1 MDGLVVPMM
10 RAWSYRESFNAAL
23 RSVWVADVEFPTLV
37 NAGLSQEGFNVLETV
52 VVSVNV
58 PLRFVVGVSHFV
70 DERNR
75 IWFVNEV
82 ALSTVGV
89 GARTEVSLSRYGLAA
104 GLGYDVPSERA
115 SRFGPPT
122 GWTLT
127 DAAGVPVQVV
137 RVSEVYYTY
146 FNQPN
151 VIPLYVRF
159 RLNTVAGDTG
169 SQAEANAVP
178 ASQRQRGG
186 RRRDGW
192 LVRLNAGGSLFVF
205 EDGNPYASRGVKVGI
220 GPNDDIRPRPE
231 LAGKVLS
238 QDADVAVGDFF
249 VITGSS

>member
-1 MDGLVVPMM
+1 MM
-10 RAWSYRESFNAAL
+10 RAWSYRESFNADL
-23 RSVWVADVEFPTLV
+23 RSVWVADVESPSLV

-70 DERNR
+70 DERDR

-104 GLGYDVPSERA
+104 GLGYDIPSERA
-115 SRFGPPT
+115 SQFGPPT
-122 GWTLT
+122 GWTLV
-127 DAAGVPVQVV
+127 DAARVPVQVV
-137 RVSEVYYTY
+137 RVQQVYFTY

-151 VIPLYVRF
+151 VVPFYVRF
-159 RLNTVAGDTG
+159 QTIRVAGDSG
-169 SQAEANAVP
+169 SHAEANAVP
-178 ASQRQRGG
+178 ASHRQRGG

-192 LVRLNAGGSLFVF
+192 IVKLNVGGSVFLF
-205 EDGNPYASRGVKVGI
+205 EDGDPYSSDSVTGYTQ
-220 GPNDDIRPRPE
+220 PE
-231 LAGKVLS
+231 LTGKTLS